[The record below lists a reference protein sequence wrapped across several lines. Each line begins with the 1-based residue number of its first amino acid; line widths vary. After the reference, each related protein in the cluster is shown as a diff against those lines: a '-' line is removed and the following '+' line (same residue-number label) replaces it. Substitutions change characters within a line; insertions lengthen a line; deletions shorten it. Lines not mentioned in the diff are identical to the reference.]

1 MCLNGV
7 VSAKSH
13 GTTNENEWT
22 ITLHKSSNVVW
33 HHMWWGNCVGH
44 AVDSRSGRMQ
54 RLAEIKRKK
63 EKWVV
68 LVYSV
73 YSRNLFDS
81 GDGNQELNRLG
92 MRPACVSTVYILRR
106 SIFSVSRAYTWKRLS
121 KWIEWRQGHLLRQ
134 RRWLTGVSPAA
145 NQLDLAR
152 SSRTRGVRMNGL
164 RYCNGNRASNA
175 SFSKTARC
183 WYWPNT
189 MLIMAVSFNV
199 VIHACDRLRN

>member
-81 GDGNQELNRLG
+81 GESMETKSWIVSEWDRHVWALCIFCGDRFFLSLVRTPEKDCRNESNEDKDICFVDEGDLPAFRPQQTNSIWQEVHEL
-92 MRPACVSTVYILRR
+92 AAS
-106 SIFSVSRAYTWKRLS
+106 
-121 KWIEWRQGHLLRQ
+121 EWMDCD
-134 RRWLTGVSPAA
+134 TAMA
-145 NQLDLAR
+145 
-152 SSRTRGVRMNGL
+152 TGL
-164 RYCNGNRASNA
+164 RMHHSPKRHDVDIGRIL
-175 SFSKTARC
+175 C
-183 WYWPNT
+183 WLWQLVL
-189 MLIMAVSFNV
+189 MW
-199 VIHACDRLRN
+199 